1 MLPAGRKSRRA
12 ALDKAEKAVECAK
25 STDAD
30 VSASPEEYAAH
41 HLAIRVPADYR
52 ESAALEVRMV
62 TFDYWFPAGEIG
74 SPDLRCLGVLVKADK
89 EVISAPV
96 RFNRWRSTE
105 SFPAPTSEE
114 AGRLADLSFNSSPPL
129 PEGNAARYG
138 GFANNSGG

>member
-1 MLPAGRKSRRA
+1 
-12 ALDKAEKAVECAK
+12 
-25 STDAD
+25 
-30 VSASPEEYAAH
+30 
-41 HLAIRVPADYR
+41 
-52 ESAALEVRMV
+52 MV

-114 AGRLADLSFNSSPPL
+114 AGRLADLSFEL
-129 PEGNAARYG
+129 FAATSGRQCCAIW
-138 GFANNSGG
+138 GFRE